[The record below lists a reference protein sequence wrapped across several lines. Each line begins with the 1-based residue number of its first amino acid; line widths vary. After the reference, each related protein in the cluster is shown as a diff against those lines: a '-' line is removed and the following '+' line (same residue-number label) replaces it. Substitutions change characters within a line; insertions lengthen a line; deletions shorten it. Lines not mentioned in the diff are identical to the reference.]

1 MYKNKTFLGIIPARG
16 GSKGLPGKNIKE
28 LCGKPLIAWSIESGL
43 KSKYLDEVMV
53 TTDSKDIAN
62 IAKQY
67 GASVPFL
74 RPDVLASDTATSFDA
89 IKHTIEFY
97 KNEFDKE
104 FDYIVL
110 LEPTSP
116 LREEGDIDKMIEK
129 IIKDE
134 DNFDSI
140 VSIGEVAEHP
150 SIMKQI
156 VSENNILPFCKELE
170 LTTRRQD
177 NKKAYFPYGV
187 AYIVKTKSLLEEKTF
202 YTARNTFYEIKRYQ
216 CYEIDDIYDF
226 LAVENI
232 MKYEWSLK

>member
-43 KSKYLDEVMV
+43 KSKYLDEVIV
-53 TTDSKDIAN
+53 TTDSKDIAD

-74 RPDVLASDTATSFDA
+74 RPDVLANDTATSFDA

-97 KNEFDKE
+97 KNEMKKE

-116 LREEGDIDKMIEK
+116 LREARDIDIAIEQLF
-129 IIKDE
+129 
-134 DNFDSI
+134 NSNADSI
-140 VSIGEVAEHP
+140 VGICKTEDQNPAFLVFKNEKDFISGYENHD
-150 SIMKQI
+150 MK
-156 VSENNILPFCKELE
+156 VL
-170 LTTRRQD
+170 RRQD
-177 NKKAYFPYGV
+177 IKDVYFFEGTIYISKTDVLLNK
-187 AYIVKTKSLLEEKTF
+187 KTF
-202 YTARNTFYEIKRYQ
+202 YHENTIGYVVPKYKSL
-216 CYEIDDIYDF
+216 EIDDIDDF
-226 LAVENI
+226 IMVEAI
-232 MKYEWSLK
+232 MKHKGYK